1 MNKHTSKLAEMQ
13 LLRPKQ
19 QVRRRPPPDYNV
31 WQTIRSDLDT
41 SKGEDR
47 KILRAIGRTAI
58 VSADVAV
65 TALTGG
71 AATSLVGFAAGGAIT
86 AKRLGDGIEQQDSK
100 EVAKILVVYGSAT
113 TASLVGQIVTEL
125 YW

>member
-1 MNKHTSKLAEMQ
+1 
-13 LLRPKQ
+13 
-19 QVRRRPPPDYNV
+19 
-31 WQTIRSDLDT
+31 LDT